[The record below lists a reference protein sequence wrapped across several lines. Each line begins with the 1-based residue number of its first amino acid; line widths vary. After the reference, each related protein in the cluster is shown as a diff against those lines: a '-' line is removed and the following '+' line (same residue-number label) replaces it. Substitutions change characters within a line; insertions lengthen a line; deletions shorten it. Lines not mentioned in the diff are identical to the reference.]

1 MTFQQKI
8 AIVTALAAVIG
19 LAVLGPKRRSA
30 FGAGSGFVAGSGAV
44 AMWLAV
50 VAGAL
55 IVVGFVS
62 HTIVRH
68 LIQIAPFVVA
78 LGLVMRGSSAG
89 ASAAAPLFA
98 FWLLVMGAIWLF
110 LFGVARIFSGTFT
123 PVEVGLTI
131 VIGVGSMLGLAT
143 TWRRG
148 TAASWGVR
156 VVTVITFA
164 VMQLGAMWLSV
175 QPYFAT
181 R

>member
-8 AIVTALAAVIG
+8 LIVTALAAVIG
-19 LAVLGPKRRSA
+19 LAVGPKRRSA
-30 FGAGSGFVAGSGAV
+30 FGAGSGFAAGSGAV

-78 LGLVMRGSSAG
+78 LALVMRGSGAG

-98 FWLLVMGAIWLF
+98 FWVLVMGAIWLF
-110 LFGVARIFSGTFT
+110 LLGVARIFSGTFT